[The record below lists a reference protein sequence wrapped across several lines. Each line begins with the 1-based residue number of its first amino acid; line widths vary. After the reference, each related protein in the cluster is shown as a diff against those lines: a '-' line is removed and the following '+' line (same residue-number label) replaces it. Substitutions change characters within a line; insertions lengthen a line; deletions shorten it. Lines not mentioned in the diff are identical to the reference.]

1 MESLTRTLRRT
12 LRRNLSLRRD
22 APLVVAV
29 SGGADSV
36 ALLAALADEGYPCVA
51 AHCNFHLRG
60 DESVRDMRFVE
71 SLTEQLGIDLYVKDF
86 NVPAAMAETGE
97 SVEMACRRL
106 RYDWF
111 DELLTALGGA
121 DVAVGH
127 HREDNVET
135 FFLNLARGTG
145 IAGLTGMSYRRGNVV
160 RPLLDCT
167 RAQIEAYLTER
178 GLGYVTDSTN
188 AEDDYK
194 RNRLRNRLLPHFD
207 ELMPGALEGVERT
220 MAMLADAKAIYD
232 EAVARAAERY
242 GSIEKGCINV
252 GQLADEPNAATLLFE
267 LLRAAGF
274 TKTQSDNVLSDPMRS
289 GVAFDAP
296 SGGFRAEL
304 SRGVLTIVRG
314 VDTADDKEYE
324 ITLDGDIS
332 TPLHIAIKKHAGTS
346 AFVPDKSQRVLCLDA
361 SALEGNPRWCLRHWR
376 RGDRMR
382 PFGMSGSRL
391 VSDLFSD
398 AKMTAAQKRDTWL
411 LTRDDRILWVHGVRA
426 SAHFPVGHRTRAY
439 LELCLKDR

>member
-12 LRRNLSLRRD
+12 LRLKLSLRRD

-36 ALLAALADEGYPCVA
+36 ALLAALAAEGYPCVA

-71 SLTEQLGIDLYVKDF
+71 NLTEQLGIDLYVKDF

-111 DELLTALGGA
+111 DELLTTIGGT

-145 IAGLTGMSYRRGNVV
+145 IAGLTGMNFRRGNVV
-160 RPLLDCT
+160 RPLLDCS
-167 RAQIEAYLTER
+167 RAQIEAYLAER
-178 GLGYVTDSTN
+178 GLAYVTDSTN
-188 AEDDYK
+188 AADDYK
-194 RNRLRNRLLPHFD
+194 RNRLRNRLLPYFN

-220 MAMLADAKAIYD
+220 MAMLADAKAVYD
-232 EAVARAAERY
+232 EAVAHAAERY
-242 GSIEKGCINV
+242 GSVSHGCINV
-252 GQLADEPNAATLLFE
+252 GALSVEANASTILFE
-267 LLRAAGF
+267 LLRPAGF
-274 TKTQSDNVLSDPMRS
+274 SKTQTDNILADPMRS
-289 GVAFDAP
+289 GAEFASHV
-296 SGGFRAEL
+296 GYRAEL
-304 SRGVLTIVRG
+304 SRGELTIVR
-314 VDTADDKEYE
+314 DAECADDREYE
-324 ITLDGDIS
+324 ITFDGDI
-332 TPLHIAIKKHAGTS
+332 TEPLHLAMTKHTDAA
-346 AFVPDKSQRVLCLDA
+346 AFVPDKSQRVLYMDA

-376 RGDRMR
+376 RGDRIR
-382 PFGMSGSRL
+382 PFGMNGSRL

-398 AKMTAAQKRDTWL
+398 AKMTAAQKREAWL
-411 LTRDDRILWVHGVRA
+411 LTRDGRILWVLGVRT
-426 SAHFPVGHRTRAY
+426 SAHFPVGKRAKGY
-439 LELCLKDR
+439 VELRIK